1 LSSVVSKYM
10 GLFDRYLPTCCLENC
25 SNKTAGGP
33 YLCDS
38 CQSKRGFCKNWGE
51 PQSKTHRHA
60 CNQNPDRRG
69 GLSAL
74 ENRNTCGWCLE
85 DYSDLSDSEL
95 TQTLYEMYYSKRPED
110 DSPDRSM
117 IRDITD
123 VTGLEY
129 NTIVDKLAT
138 KMQNSVEN
146 MAPADLSKECAK
158 FWCSREQIVGCKR
171 CKLWVCEKH
180 FGRDWVRGRSDIRC
194 PICAGAVV
202 TKDPTRI
209 SVINRDLKNC
219 STCGSNYIK
228 SGIIERSLK
237 GFVAKKVL
245 QQLGGSKGFST
256 AFGFVIASSSG
267 KCPNCN

>member
-1 LSSVVSKYM
+1 MPAITNCYM
-10 GLFDRYLPTCCLENC
+10 GLFDRYLPTCCLDQC

-51 PQSKTHRHA
+51 PQSRTHRYA

-74 ENRNTCGWCLE
+74 ENKDTCGWCLG
-85 DYSDLSDSEL
+85 DYSVLSDSEL

-110 DSPDRSM
+110 DWPDRNM
-117 IRDITD
+117 IRDISD

-129 NTIVDKLAT
+129 SMIVDKLAT
-138 KMQNSVEN
+138 KMQNSVQN

-158 FWCSREQIVGCKR
+158 IWCSREQIVGCKR
-171 CKLWVCEKH
+171 CKTWVCEKH

-237 GFVAKKVL
+237 GFLAKKVL
-245 QQLGGSKGFST
+245 QKLGGSKGFST

-267 KCPNCN
+267 KCPNCK

>member
-1 LSSVVSKYM
+1 
-10 GLFDRYLPTCCLENC
+10 
-25 SNKTAGGP
+25 
-33 YLCDS
+33 
-38 CQSKRGFCKNWGE
+38 
-51 PQSKTHRHA
+51 
-60 CNQNPDRRG
+60 
-69 GLSAL
+69 
-74 ENRNTCGWCLE
+74 
-85 DYSDLSDSEL
+85 
-95 TQTLYEMYYSKRPED
+95 
-110 DSPDRSM
+110 M
-117 IRDITD
+117 ITDITE

-129 NTIVDKLAT
+129 STIVDKLAT

-180 FGRDWVRGRSDIRC
+180 FGRDWVRGRFDIRC
-194 PICAGAVV
+194 PICAGPVV

-219 STCGSNYIK
+219 SKCGSKYINI
-228 SGIIERSLK
+228 GIIERSLK

-256 AFGFVIASSSG
+256 AFGFAIAGSSS